1 MSITLDLVLA
11 GLHHLGIL
19 AVFGVLMAEWAVLHL
34 QPSLR
39 GVELIARVDLG
50 YGVFAGLVLAA
61 GIARVAWGVKGASFY
76 LGNPVFWMK
85 LGLFAVIALIS
96 VRPTLNYLRWRRV
109 ARSGGGLPSLAEF
122 ARTRGWVL
130 LQLGL
135 FAALPILAAMMA
147 RGIGY

>member
-1 MSITLDLVLA
+1 MSATLDLVLA

-19 AVFGVLMAEWAVLHL
+19 AVFGVLMAEWVLL
-34 QPSLR
+34 RLPPSLH

-96 VRPTLNYLRWRRV
+96 VRPTLNYLRWRRE
-109 ARSGGGLPSLAEF
+109 AGAHGALPSLAEVE
-122 ARTRGWVL
+122 RTRGWVL
-130 LQLGL
+130 LQVGL
-135 FAALPILAAMMA
+135 FTALPILAAMMA
-147 RGIGY
+147 RGFGY